1 MRQADQCV
9 HGILRRHGLH
19 AAAPLPPARFAA
31 RAVANYG
38 AGCAALIGGYN
49 RLQCCT
55 NACTQMILRERIL
68 QGLLC
73 CIHEGRGMLLHFDSA
88 GGAHACAMTFLL
100 HRKRRA
106 AHAAATGRTRE
117 RHPVP
122 IEPPARHGVS
132 REGAEQGDIDEIPVS
147 TDAAVNRFGRRPG
160 GGVC

>member
-1 MRQADQCV
+1 MRRRRCRPRVSPRAR
-9 HGILRRHGLH
+9 LRIT
-19 AAAPLPPARFAA
+19 ARDA
-31 RAVANYG
+31 RRF
-38 AGCAALIGGYN
+38 IGGYN

-73 CIHEGRGMLLHFDSA
+73 CMHEGRGMLLHFDSA

-117 RHPVP
+117 RHPVA